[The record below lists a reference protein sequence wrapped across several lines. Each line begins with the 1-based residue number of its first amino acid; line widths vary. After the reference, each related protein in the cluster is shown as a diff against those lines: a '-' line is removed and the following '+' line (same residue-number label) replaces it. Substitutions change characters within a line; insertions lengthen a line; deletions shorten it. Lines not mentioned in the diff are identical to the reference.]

1 MAVLILS
8 PAIHTEVEL
17 EDAILTPTMSELLL
31 KVCKFDDISAKR
43 CFVFSGSILVVS
55 MVSSLLYSEGF
66 SPGTPVF
73 PSPLK
78 QNSKARFKR
87 RAIVLHNSVDG
98 VINKFDF
105 STAVARSLKPS
116 LATAV

>member
-17 EDAILTPTMSELLL
+17 EVAILTLIMLELLL

-43 CFVFSGSILVVS
+43 CLVFSGSILVAS
-55 MVSSLLYSEGF
+55 RVSSLLYSEISEGF

-73 PSPLK
+73 PSPLCE
-78 QNSKARFKR
+78 S
-87 RAIVLHNSVDG
+87 
-98 VINKFDF
+98 
-105 STAVARSLKPS
+105 
-116 LATAV
+116 

>member
-17 EDAILTPTMSELLL
+17 EVAILTLTMSELLL

-43 CFVFSGSILVVS
+43 CLVFSGSILS
-55 MVSSLLYSEGF
+55 RVSSLRYSEGF

-73 PSPLK
+73 PSPLCE
-78 QNSKARFKR
+78 S
-87 RAIVLHNSVDG
+87 
-98 VINKFDF
+98 
-105 STAVARSLKPS
+105 
-116 LATAV
+116 

>member
-17 EDAILTPTMSELLL
+17 EVAILTMTMLELLL

-43 CFVFSGSILVVS
+43 CSVFSGSILVVS
-55 MVSSLLYSEGF
+55 MVSSLLYLEGL
-66 SPGTPVF
+66 SPCTPVF

-87 RAIVLHNSVDG
+87 RATAVHNSIDRI
-98 VINKFDF
+98 INKFDF
-105 STAVARSLKPS
+105 STAVARRLKPS
-116 LATAV
+116 LSTAV